1 MQKSPDIPAPPL
13 TVEELAGLLGCSFA
27 GEGGTLLKG
36 VANLEDAQDG
46 DLVFFSQAKLRN
58 QFEKTRASAAVV
70 SLEEKFSGLPL
81 IYSSEPQVAFVQAVK
96 LFYRPYRPQAGIHPL
111 AQVSST
117 ARIGKD
123 ISVGAFTII
132 GNEVEVG
139 DGTVIFPHVTVYP
152 QVKIG
157 SHCILHS
164 QVSLRE
170 KVSIGDRVILH
181 NGVVIG
187 SDGYSYL
194 QSKNKTHSKIPQAG
208 GVIIEDDVEIGAN
221 TTVDRA
227 ALGNTIIK
235 RGTKID
241 NLVQIGHNV
250 EVGENSLLISQV
262 GIGGSSKI
270 GNNVILA
277 GQAGIP
283 DHIDIGDNAI
293 VLAKSGITKNI
304 PEGAIVSGSP
314 HLDVRVWRKAWAV
327 IPQLYDLIKDVKKLK
342 KQIEKLSSD

>member
-1 MQKSPDIPAPPL
+1 MKKSPDIPVPPL
-13 TVEELAGLLGCSFA
+13 TVEELAGLLGCSFT
-27 GEGGTLLKG
+27 GEGNTLLKG
-36 VANLEDAQDG
+36 VANLEDAGEG
-46 DLVFFSQAKLRN
+46 DLVFFSQEKLRTR
-58 QFEKTRASAAVV
+58 FENTKASAAIV
-70 SLEEKFSGLPL
+70 SQEEKFDALPL
-81 IYSSEPQVAFVQAVK
+81 IYSPDPQPDFVRAVK
-96 LFYRPYRPQAGIHPL
+96 LFFKPYRPHVGIHPL

-123 ISVGAFTII
+123 VAVGAFSLL
-132 GNEVEVG
+132 GNEVEIG
-139 DGTVIFPHVTVYP
+139 DGTVIYPHVSVYP

-157 SHCILHS
+157 SHCIIHS

-170 KVSIGDRVILH
+170 KVYLGDRVILH

-194 QSKNKTHSKIPQAG
+194 QTENKTHAKIPQAG

-250 EVGENSLLISQV
+250 EIGENSLIISQV

-270 GNNVILA
+270 GRNVILA

-283 DHIDIGDNAI
+283 DHIEIGDNAI

-314 HLDVRVWRKAWAV
+314 HLDVRVWRKAWVV

-342 KQIEKLSSD
+342 KKVEKLTSD

>member
-1 MQKSPDIPAPPL
+1 MKKSPEIPIPPL

-27 GEGGTLLKG
+27 GEGSTLLKG
-36 VANLEDAQDG
+36 VSNLEDAEEG
-46 DLVFFSQAKLRN
+46 DLVFYSQEKLRDR
-58 QFEKTRASAAVV
+58 FEKTKAAAAIVAP
-70 SLEEKFSGLPL
+70 EEKFTGLPL
-81 IYSSEPQVAFVQAVK
+81 IYSSSPHPTFVGAIK
-96 LFYRPYRPQAGIHPL
+96 LFYKPYRPRPGIHPL

-123 ISVGAFTII
+123 VSVGAFTII
-132 GNEVEVG
+132 GNEVEIG
-139 DGTVIFPHVTVYP
+139 DGSVIFPHVSVYP

-157 SHCILHS
+157 SHCIVHS

-170 KVSIGDRVILH
+170 DVRIGDRVILH
-181 NGVVIG
+181 NGAVIG

-194 QSKNKTHSKIPQAG
+194 QTEDKTHSKIPQAG

-221 TTVDRA
+221 TTIDRA
-227 ALGNTIIK
+227 ALGNTII
-235 RGTKID
+235 RHGTKID

-250 EVGENSLLISQV
+250 VVGENCLLISQV

-270 GNNVILA
+270 GKNVILA

-293 VLAKSGITKNI
+293 VLAKSGITKAI

-327 IPQLYDLIKDVKKLK
+327 IPHLYDLIKDVKKLR
-342 KQIEKLSSD
+342 KQVEKLTK